1 LWNQIDSQIAA
12 DIKFMTICQKCNAIL
27 IADGLPQ
34 GQQVRCVKCANL
46 FRLGEEKKTSADR
59 LAWRSFWLG
68 LSSLVFIFFTGL
80 PAIYY
85 GIRSLLRMR
94 FTKPRPKDRF
104 AAVAG
109 TMMGGCFGLCGAFVA
124 AFAAIIAI
132 TLSTVDSASTEQ
144 EKAQHFSRVF
154 ENEMPP
160 ELLIEKAVSVLNS
173 QHFFD
178 LVDHEEPEQR
188 AVRVHLL
195 HHNSNFQPLRSQV
208 VMQLRGRIMKIP
220 NHELVEKSSERL
232 TWKMLDQDIEV
243 RKVIYA
249 IHPNE
254 DEEEENAQTETE
266 SSGDANSADGTA
278 IQYYG
283 ICKSPYGYTG
293 MSVTTKQPQAVFTE
307 EKIRELF
314 AALKPIN

>member
-1 LWNQIDSQIAA
+1 
-12 DIKFMTICQKCNAIL
+12 MTTCQKCSAIL
-27 IADGLPQ
+27 ISDGLPQ
-34 GQQVRCVKCANL
+34 SQQVRCVKCANV

-68 LSSLVFIFFTGL
+68 LASLVFIFFTGL

-109 TMMGGCFGLCGAFVA
+109 TMMGGCFGMFGAFVA
-124 AFAAIIAI
+124 AFAAIIAVA
-132 TLSTVDSASTEQ
+132 LSTVDSASTDE

-160 ELLIEKAVSVLNS
+160 ELLIEKTVSVLNS

-178 LVDHEEPEQR
+178 FVDHEEPEQR
-188 AVRVHLL
+188 TVRIHLL

-208 VMQLRGRIMKIP
+208 VVQLRGRIIQIP
-220 NHELVEKSSERL
+220 DHKLVVENSERL

-243 RKVIYA
+243 RKVVYEIQPRKDKDA
-249 IHPNE
+249 E
-254 DEEEENAQTETE
+254 DETDPAE
-266 SSGDANSADGTA
+266 DAVSPNGTA

-283 ICKSPYGYTG
+283 ICKSPLGYTG
-293 MSVTTKQPQAVFTE
+293 MSVTVQQPQAVFTE
-307 EKIRELF
+307 EKIRKMF
-314 AALKPIN
+314 ASLKPIK

>member
-1 LWNQIDSQIAA
+1 
-12 DIKFMTICQKCNAIL
+12 MTNCRKCDAML

-34 GQQVRCVKCANL
+34 GQQVRCVKCANQ

-109 TMMGGCFGLCGAFVA
+109 TMMGGCFGLFGAFVA
-124 AFAAIIAI
+124 AFAAIIAV
-132 TLSTVDSASTEQ
+132 TLSTIDTADSDE
-144 EKAQHFSRVF
+144 EKAQHYARVF

-160 ELLIEKAVSVLNS
+160 ELLIEKTISVLSS

-178 LVDHEEPEQR
+178 FVDHEEPEQR
-188 AVRVHLL
+188 TVRVHLL
-195 HHNSNFQPLRSQV
+195 HHNSNFQPMRSQV
-208 VMQLRGRIMKIP
+208 VMQLRSRLIKIP
-220 NHELVEKSSERL
+220 DHKLVSQSSENL
-232 TWKMLDQDIEV
+232 TWRMLDQDIEV
-243 RKVIYA
+243 RKVVYEIQ
-249 IHPNE
+249 PKE
-254 DEEEENAQTETE
+254 DDEEDYSQTESESDSNSETETE
-266 SSGDANSADGTA
+266 SSGDAATDDIA

-293 MSVTTKQPQAVFTE
+293 MSVTAQQPQAVFTE
-307 EKIRELF
+307 EKIREMF
-314 AALKPIN
+314 ASLKPIL